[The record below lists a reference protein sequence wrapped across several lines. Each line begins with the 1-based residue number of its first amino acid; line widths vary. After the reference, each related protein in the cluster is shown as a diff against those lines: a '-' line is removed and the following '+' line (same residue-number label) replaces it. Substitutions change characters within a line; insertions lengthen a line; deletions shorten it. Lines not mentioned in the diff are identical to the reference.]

1 MNHSRAL
8 ALTFSVLLILGCE
21 ARGKLTNNMAEGALK
36 RWASSGDVTVT
47 GIQEIPQE
55 NAAKVDVTFSNF
67 KFKSTGIMGGKV
79 ERNYSGPG
87 VAVFT
92 HYNDGRWVLTKV
104 STSQG
109 FDSVW
114 WDNLNI
120 EAR

>member
-1 MNHSRAL
+1 MKYSRATV
-8 ALTFSVLLILGCE
+8 LTFFALLVLACE
-21 ARGKLTNNMAEGALK
+21 TRGKLTNSMAEGALR
-36 RWASSGDVTVT
+36 RWVSSGNVTVT

-67 KFKSTGIMGGKV
+67 KFKTTGIMGGQV